1 MKIWL
6 QLLKKDQKD
15 LLNSLILEIRF
26 ILFICLINSF
36 FLSCMHVLFLNKKI
50 EKQFFFILFFLFF
63 TISPLWY
70 AHEMFC
76 WKRIRLRKFLIKILQ
91 ILSYE
96 NFLDRKTGIEKKMEL
111 MYIDKYYIIIIS
123 KTILNY

>member
-63 TISPLWY
+63 TIFPMWY

>member
-63 TISPLWY
+63 TILLSY

-91 ILSYE
+91 ILSCE
-96 NFLDRKTGIEKKMEL
+96 NCLDRKTGIEKKMEL